1 MHAGGTGDLYGARAH
16 YRDRCIPWCAEAD
29 SSRAVLAWGSK
40 RDRPGEL
47 PSFFSP
53 SLFDG
58 ATARP
63 AGPRLLA
70 VWARRRSTCRR
81 RTSRGP
87 REEIRTRSRDAAERA
102 TGTTT
107 FPGDVVMAFR
117 EYGALLRVWT
127 RAGKVPRAGESTSR
141 PLCFLG
147 DFILGPGRLSGSI
160 RFCA

>member
-1 MHAGGTGDLYGARAH
+1 MLHCTPAGQVTCMAPVHITVTAASLGAPMRT
-16 YRDRCIPWCAEAD
+16 P
-29 SSRAVLAWGSK
+29 LAWGSK

-58 ATARP
+58 ATARS
-63 AGPRLLA
+63 ARPRLLA

-127 RAGKVPRAGESTSR
+127 RAGKVRRAGGKHLT
-141 PLCFLG
+141 PFVLFG
-147 DFILGPGRLSGSI
+147 
-160 RFCA
+160 